1 MSDRAEELKLAAK
14 NIKNGLAEMPFP
26 ILNKCAL
33 VVYTLT
39 TWDLKDCDIALHVT
53 PSLVYGEKLDFSD
66 CKLIF
71 CMCELQWDDI
81 YKIGPNESNVEWIK
95 RIRLYIDTARKIQKE
110 APVELEQYY

>member
-39 TWDLKDCDIALHVT
+39 TWDLQEHDLFM
-53 PSLVYGEKLDFSD
+53 PSLVYGERLDFSD

-95 RIRLYIDTARKIQKE
+95 RIRLYIDKARQIQKE
-110 APVELEQYY
+110 APIELKQYY

>member
-39 TWDLKDCDIALHVT
+39 TWDLNEYDLFM
-53 PSLVYGEKLDFSD
+53 PSLVYGEKLDVSD

-71 CMCELQWDDI
+71 CMCELQWDDV
-81 YKIGPNESNVEWIK
+81 YKIQPDESNVDWIK
-95 RIRLYIDTARKIQKE
+95 RIRLYIDTACKINKE
-110 APVELEQYY
+110 APVELKQYF